1 FCYRRYGHNEG
12 DEPSF
17 TQPLMYKAIRSHPS
31 TLEVYGK
38 KLVAEG
44 VVGAGELE
52 TMRADCRAKL
62 DIEFEASQSYKA
74 NSADWLDGR
83 WADIKAARDPED
95 PRRGRTGAALTTL
108 RDIGRRITTVPQ
120 GFHLHRV
127 IQRFL
132 EQRRKA
138 IES

>member
-1 FCYRRYGHNEG
+1 LFLCARVGESG
-12 DEPSF
+12 AETPTS

-44 VVGAGELE
+44 VVGDDELE
-52 TMRADCRAKL
+52 TMRTDWRAKL

-83 WADIKAARDPED
+83 WADIKFSSDAED
-95 PRRGRTGAALTTL
+95 PRRGNTGVALPKL
-108 RDIGRRITTVPQ
+108 KDIRQKVPE
-120 GFHLHRV
+120 GP
-127 IQRFL
+127 
-132 EQRRKA
+132 E
-138 IES
+138 